1 MKDENYVMKN
11 LQKKK
16 LVRRHKKKWEIDL
29 KFDVLMVKEI
39 RERLD
44 IFVAVIWD
52 EERECV
58 NFLYI

>member
-1 MKDENYVMKN
+1 MKN